1 MTTTKTKAV
10 FNTFIYG
17 HPVNMKV
24 GVERFIVTKE
34 IDGKTIETSSQV
46 NVSKNNNEQKLSEGW
61 LGSWTEGSTTIDR
74 YFHGPRTIVKIEP
87 KYGWNHELDRS
98 EETPYGYEITWN

>member
-10 FNTFIYG
+10 FNTFIYS
-17 HPVNMKV
+17 HPVNVKV

-34 IDGKTIETSSQV
+34 INEETIETSSQV
-46 NVSKNNNEQKLSEGW
+46 DVPKNNNEQELYEGW
-61 LGSWTEGSTTIDR
+61 LGSWTEGNTRTDCYS
-74 YFHGPRTIVKIEP
+74 HGPRTVVKIEP